1 MKIIITESQK
11 RMLIESMDSDSFV
24 VEKVPNKGYGI
35 ILKKD
40 YKDGEEI
47 GKLISKTPNKI
58 GRKIKRTAHETDV
71 LGRYSNHSFNPN
83 AKFDMRDG
91 EVYVVA
97 NKDIKNGDELTIH
110 YGDLEKLLGVRE
122 GMFLTHD
129 FKD

>member
-1 MKIIITESQK
+1 
-11 RMLIESMDSDSFV
+11 MLIESMDSDSFV

-58 GRKIKRTAHETDV
+58 GRKIKRTAYETDV

-83 AKFDMRDG
+83 AKFDKRDG

-122 GMFLTHD
+122 GMFLTDD
-129 FKD
+129 FQD

>member
-58 GRKIKRTAHETDV
+58 GRKIKRTAYETDV

-83 AKFDMRDG
+83 AKFDKRDG

-122 GMFLTHD
+122 GMFLTDD
-129 FKD
+129 FQD